1 MVASFAIR
9 GVLSPVQEAARSELH
24 LSDFQISLIQ
34 GLASSIP
41 IAVCSIPL
49 GRMADRYSRV
59 RLLIVLALLTT
70 AGEVLG
76 VLAHGF
82 SLLFISRMLAGAGG
96 MCMLPA
102 AISIAADVS
111 VPEQRGRALLLLSL
125 GQYVGLAAAFALGG
139 SLFGVLGSR
148 GAVFGLTPW
157 RGVVLAF
164 GIGGALLILPLLGL
178 REPARKEIGEAPSAA
193 LEPVLRELWTRR
205 AFLLPLVI
213 GQMSVVMA
221 DTAASIWAAPV
232 LARNYGLRPEQTGGW
247 MGLVILGAGVL
258 GSLVGGAAA
267 DAGQRSRLQGGV
279 LVGAVAAS
287 AIALPA
293 ALFAVAS
300 TPLMFALL
308 LTLLLVC
315 GVVTGLVTSTAL
327 AVLVPNELRGVCLG
341 AFVVVGGIVGFGIAP
356 TLVSLVSG
364 ILGGERHLGAA
375 LAATGAS
382 VGLISFVAFLVAFR
396 HTPPPP
402 SAHHPGMSSL
412 ADA

>member
-1 MVASFAIR
+1 MAASFAMR

-24 LSDFQISLIQ
+24 LSDFQISLVQ

-41 IAVCSIPL
+41 ITVFSIPL
-49 GRMADRYSRV
+49 GRLADRYSRV
-59 RLLIVLALLTT
+59 RLLIMLAVFTT
-70 AGEVLG
+70 AAQVLG
-76 VLAHGF
+76 ALAHGF
-82 SLLFISRMLAGAGG
+82 GLLFISRMLAGAGG

-111 VPEQRGRALLLLSL
+111 VPEQRGRALLLLTL

-139 SLFGVLGSR
+139 ALFGLLGSD
-148 GAVFGLTPW
+148 GAAFGLTPW
-157 RGVVLAF
+157 RGVMLWF
-164 GIGGALLILPLLGL
+164 GIGSALLVAPLFGL
-178 REPARKEIGEAPSAA
+178 REPARKEVGEAPSAA
-193 LEPVLRELWTRR
+193 LGPVLRELWTRK

-232 LARNYGLRPEQTGGW
+232 LARNYGLRPEQAGGW
-247 MGLVILGAGVL
+247 MGLVILGAGIF
-258 GSLVGGAAA
+258 GSVFGGAAA
-267 DAGQRSRLQGGV
+267 DAGQRSRLRGGI

-293 ALFAVAS
+293 ALFAVAP

-308 LTLLLVC
+308 LALLLVC

-341 AFVVVGGIVGFGIAP
+341 AFVVVGGVVGFGIAP
-356 TLVSLVSG
+356 TLVSFVSNA
-364 ILGGERHLGAA
+364 LGGERHLGAA
-375 LAATGAS
+375 LATTGVS
-382 VGLISFVAFLVAFR
+382 VGLISFVAFVVSFR
-396 HTPPPP
+396 NTPPSPGGLPP
-402 SAHHPGMSSL
+402 GTPSPVAR
-412 ADA
+412 